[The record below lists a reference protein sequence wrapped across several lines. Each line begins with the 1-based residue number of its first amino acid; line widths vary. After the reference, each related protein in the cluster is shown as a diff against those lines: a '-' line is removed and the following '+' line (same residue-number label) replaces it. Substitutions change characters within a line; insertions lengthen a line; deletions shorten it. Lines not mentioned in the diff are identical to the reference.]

1 MFSAQKN
8 QKPRKAK
15 ASELKR
21 ANKKLLE
28 NEKVDKDDSSSTTT
42 ETSSIEADEK
52 VWVKSVP
59 KIGAWFREWLAS
71 RAAVFL
77 VVT

>member
-52 VWVKSVP
+52 VWVKSFP
-59 KIGAWFREWLAS
+59 TSGLGFGNGLPQEQLC
-71 RAAVFL
+71 F
-77 VVT
+77 